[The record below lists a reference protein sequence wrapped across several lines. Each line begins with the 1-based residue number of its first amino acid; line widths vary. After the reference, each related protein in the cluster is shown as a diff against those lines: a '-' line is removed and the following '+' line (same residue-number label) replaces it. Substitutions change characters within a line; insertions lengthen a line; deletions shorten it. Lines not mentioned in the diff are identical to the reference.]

1 MIDRL
6 ASSLYSRS
14 SADGKRKV
22 ADLVA
27 RDLEA
32 ITYRRLAERGF
43 QPGGIIDVGAYEGGW
58 TRLATSI
65 FGSVPILMV
74 EAQINKVP
82 ALKRVIADI
91 PNARLASAALSDMP
105 GQKLTF
111 YEMETGSSLF
121 AEQSSAARSETIV
134 LTQTLDDVAAE
145 MGNNLFLKIDVQGA
159 ELNVLKGGPKT
170 LARTEL
176 VQLEVA
182 LLQYNEGA
190 PLMAEV
196 IAFMAE
202 RDFHPTELAG
212 LSRPRD
218 VLVQID
224 LLFAKRSSTLRQD
237 FFNF

>member
-6 ASSLYSRS
+6 ASSLYARS
-14 SADGKRKV
+14 STQGKRKV

-32 ITYRRLAERGF
+32 ITYRRLAARGF

-58 TRLATSI
+58 TRLADSI
-65 FGSVPILMV
+65 FGPVPILMV
-74 EAQINKVP
+74 EAQTNKVP
-82 ALKRVIADI
+82 ALERVVADI
-91 PNARLASAALSDMP
+91 PGARLASAALSDIS
-105 GQKLTF
+105 GQELTF

-121 AEQSSAARSETIV
+121 AEQSSAVRSSTIV
-134 LTQTLDDVAAE
+134 HTQTLDDVASDF
-145 MGNNLFLKIDVQGA
+145 GGNLFLKIDVQGA
-159 ELNVLKGGPKT
+159 ELNVLKGGVNT
-170 LARTEL
+170 LARTGL

-182 LLQYNEGA
+182 LLQYNKGA

-224 LLFAKRSSTLRQD
+224 LLFAKQSSALRPEFFD
-237 FFNF
+237 F